1 MFASKNVMKQFKVPN
16 KSSKRTS
23 VVMSS
28 PMSFKGWAPELINGR
43 LAQIGFLGCISA
55 DIVTGQSFTDQI
67 THHPYVFAST
77 CTLITFASFMPNLQ
91 GKNGNP
97 EEFTEFNDSTWSP
110 DSEQIN
116 GRAAMIGFVSML
128 SIEGILGHSLFRSPL
143 EELASF
149 KYEYIAPIELKYEP
163 APEIQEPSQDLV
175 PEIQTVEEPA
185 PEIQEPSQ
193 DLVREIQTV
202 EEPGPEIQV

>member
-16 KSSKRTS
+16 KSSNRTS

-43 LAQIGFLGCISA
+43 LAQIGFLAGISA

-67 THHPYVFAST
+67 TQHPYVFAST
-77 CTLITFASFMPNLQ
+77 CALITFASFMPNLQ

-97 EEFTEFNDSTWSP
+97 VEFTEFNDSTWNP

-116 GRAAMIGFVSML
+116 GRAAMIGFVSMVA
-128 SIEGILGHSLFRSPL
+128 IEGILGHSLFRSPL

-149 KYEYIAPIELKYEP
+149 KYEYIAPIELTPK
-163 APEIQEPSQDLV
+163 IQEPSQDLV
-175 PEIQTVEEPA
+175 PEIQSVEEPA
-185 PEIQEPSQ
+185 PEIQ
-193 DLVREIQTV
+193 DLVPEIQTV